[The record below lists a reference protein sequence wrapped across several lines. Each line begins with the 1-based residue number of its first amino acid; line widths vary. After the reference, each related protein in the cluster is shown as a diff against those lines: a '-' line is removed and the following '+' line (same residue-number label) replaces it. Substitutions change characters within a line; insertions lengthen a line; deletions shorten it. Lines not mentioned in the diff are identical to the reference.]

1 MMIAIIAQHLSTRKT
16 NVDVSEDH
24 IQEKEV
30 PVVMTEDRTAQD
42 TVNNYIQFFKQQF
55 SNQQLLLIYGT
66 LLYICGI

>member
-1 MMIAIIAQHLSTRKT
+1 MITIIAQHLSTRKM

-30 PVVMTEDRTAQD
+30 PVVMMEDHTPQD

-55 SNQQLLLIYGT
+55 SNQQLLLIYCT
-66 LLYICGI
+66 LLYIWGI